1 MLDSRCRVESGYR
14 AKVATRA
21 VKSSDPVDT
30 LVRWSDDGEPGEE
43 GDPVD
48 TMKHIY
54 IYIWI
59 YLDHPMDHSMDR
71 QLFMKV

>member
-54 IYIWI
+54 IY
-59 YLDHPMDHSMDR
+59 MDIPGSSNR
-71 QLFMKV
+71 VTNI